1 MFSIESKNI
10 SNYVNNNRLQFNNDS
25 NFFHFSPNYLE
36 SYIIKNNKCY
46 FDKNLKIDLG
56 IANAYV
62 IDLNNLYYCLYDS
75 KKLLLLDK
83 KEFLTVK
90 TINVLEYY
98 NLGILKISDNI
109 VSTFYKSNNKLIYKT
124 YDVLSNGIKWN
135 LKETKELLEGNV
147 QYCLQSKKYIL
158 FLNQVKSNDN
168 YGYTKYEDNSAI
180 FEIKTSK

>member
-25 NFFHFSPNYLE
+25 IFFHFSPNYLE

-46 FDKNLKIDLG
+46 FDKNLKIDLD

-90 TINVLEYY
+90 TI
-98 NLGILKISDNI
+98 IM
-109 VSTFYKSNNKLIYKT
+109 IYPHF
-124 YDVLSNGIKWN
+124 IKATTN
-135 LKETKELLEGNV
+135 
-147 QYCLQSKKYIL
+147 
-158 FLNQVKSNDN
+158 
-168 YGYTKYEDNSAI
+168 
-180 FEIKTSK
+180 

>member
-1 MFSIESKNI
+1 M
-10 SNYVNNNRLQFNNDS
+10 
-25 NFFHFSPNYLE
+25 
-36 SYIIKNNKCY
+36 
-46 FDKNLKIDLG
+46 
-56 IANAYV
+56 
-62 IDLNNLYYCLYDS
+62 YYCLYDS

-168 YGYTKYEDNSAI
+168 YGYTKYEDYSAI
-180 FEIKTSK
+180 FEIKTSKWI